1 MGILPAFRHSR
12 QGGTAM
18 SEPPYRALR
27 IVLGFLSL
35 LLALGGLLLIFS
47 SRGLILRVFMH
58 PPESEISTLL
68 LAAVKEMGGIVLTL
82 SVMLFLAAR
91 DPERNVAIID
101 GMTLGLCILAI
112 TPLVSLYTLDI
123 RRLYP
128 GYLIWVRSLVRLVLA
143 GVLYCLRPRETQ
155 WKPADI
161 SEELRRVDSMPREA
175 KLFASSSGSVVRG
188 YLKFR
193 ANITPVG
200 YAMRERLVNGWSRR
214 LLARSVCYGIS
225 RKIGPGHEVR

>member
-1 MGILPAFRHSR
+1 
-12 QGGTAM
+12 M

-101 GMTLGLCILAI
+101 GMTLGLCIRFWLRVRAQ
-112 TPLVSLYTLDI
+112 TEWSTPTVRPLVLTAEPDQQEWIL
-123 RRLYP
+123 
-128 GYLIWVRSLVRLVLA
+128 
-143 GVLYCLRPRETQ
+143 Q
-155 WKPADI
+155 
-161 SEELRRVDSMPREA
+161 
-175 KLFASSSGSVVRG
+175 
-188 YLKFR
+188 
-193 ANITPVG
+193 
-200 YAMRERLVNGWSRR
+200 
-214 LLARSVCYGIS
+214 
-225 RKIGPGHEVR
+225 

>member
-1 MGILPAFRHSR
+1 MAILLAFRHSR
-12 QGGTAM
+12 QGGTAV

-47 SRGLILRVFMH
+47 SRDLILRVFMH
-58 PPESEISTLL
+58 PPESEIST

-112 TPLVSLYTLDI
+112 TPLISLYTWMYGASI
-123 RRLYP
+123 RC
-128 GYLIWVRSLVRLVLA
+128 I
-143 GVLYCLRPRETQ
+143 
-155 WKPADI
+155 
-161 SEELRRVDSMPREA
+161 
-175 KLFASSSGSVVRG
+175 
-188 YLKFR
+188 
-193 ANITPVG
+193 
-200 YAMRERLVNGWSRR
+200 
-214 LLARSVCYGIS
+214 
-225 RKIGPGHEVR
+225 

>member
-1 MGILPAFRHSR
+1 
-12 QGGTAM
+12 M
-18 SEPPYRALR
+18 SKPPYRALR

-47 SRGLILRVFMH
+47 NRTLILRVFLH

-68 LAAVKEMGGIVLTL
+68 LAAVKEMGGVVLAL

-112 TPLVSLYTLDI
+112 TPLISLYMLDV

-128 GYLIWVRSLVRLVLA
+128 GYLIWARSLVRLVLA
-143 GVLYCLRPRETQ
+143 GVLYYLRPREKH
-155 WKPADI
+155 WEPA
-161 SEELRRVDSMPREA
+161 EHL
-175 KLFASSSGSVVRG
+175 
-188 YLKFR
+188 
-193 ANITPVG
+193 
-200 YAMRERLVNGWSRR
+200 
-214 LLARSVCYGIS
+214 
-225 RKIGPGHEVR
+225 